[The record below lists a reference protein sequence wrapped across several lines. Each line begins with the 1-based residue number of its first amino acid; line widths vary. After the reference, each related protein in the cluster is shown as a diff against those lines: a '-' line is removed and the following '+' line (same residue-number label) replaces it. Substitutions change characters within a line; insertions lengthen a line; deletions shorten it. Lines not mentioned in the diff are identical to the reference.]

1 MVSVGFETWVIRILP
16 LAESAFSL
24 LMEGLLLGI
33 VSYKGMLTWAGEG
46 LVETKYIKNSNAI
59 FFIEQKTV

>member
-1 MVSVGFETWVIRILP
+1 MLP

-33 VSYKGMLTWAGEG
+33 VSYKGMLTCAGDG
-46 LVETKYIKNSNAI
+46 LVETEYIKNSTTI
-59 FFIEQKTV
+59 FFID